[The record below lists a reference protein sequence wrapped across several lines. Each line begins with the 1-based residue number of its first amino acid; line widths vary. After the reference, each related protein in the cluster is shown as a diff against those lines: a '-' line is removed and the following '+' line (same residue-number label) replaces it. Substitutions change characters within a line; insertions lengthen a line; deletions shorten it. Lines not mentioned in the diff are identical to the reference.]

1 MLRPML
7 EHIDVAM
14 TPSEAQALDPA
25 QAYVVIDALRATTT
39 IAALF
44 SRRLR
49 RLRVVSTLDAAR
61 SLRASGATL
70 LGETGGLRP
79 EGFDYGNSPD
89 EAVALDWAGREAVL
103 VTSNGTKAIC
113 AVAGMGAVAAG
124 SLVNLSAMA
133 EWASAYER
141 LTVVCAGEAGA
152 RTFALEDF
160 AVAACLVAELR
171 QTAPECSIGDGA
183 RVALELTDPGR
194 FIGLALHA
202 EVTRKLGFE
211 RDLAFAMTQDRAPAL
226 PIVVEHGDGWAVLE
240 DRLAKN

>member
-14 TPSEAQALDPA
+14 TPNEAQALEPA

-61 SLRASGATL
+61 SFRASGATL

-79 EGFDYGNSPD
+79 EGFDYGNSPA
-89 EAVALDWAGREAVL
+89 EAAALDWTGREAVL

-124 SLVNLSAMA
+124 SLVNLSALA
-133 EWASAYER
+133 DWAGDYER
-141 LTVVCAGEAGA
+141 LMVVCAGEAGA

-160 AVAACLVAELR
+160 AVAACLVAALR
-171 QTAPECSIGDGA
+171 QTAPEAALGDGA
-183 RVALELTDPGR
+183 LVALELAEPRR
-194 FIGLALHA
+194 FIGLAGHA
-202 EVTRKLGFE
+202 EVTRRLGFAS
-211 RDLAFAMTQDRAPAL
+211 DLAFATTQDRAPAL
-226 PIVVEHGDGWAVLE
+226 PIVVEHGDGWAMLE
-240 DRLAKN
+240 DRLATD